1 MMSIDWAGMTA
12 DENEENR
19 VWCEEFIENSKKPE
33 QESDELS
40 SVDWSEISMECRGGC
55 GVKRATN
62 VCGRCKDICKSSP
75 SSV

>member
-1 MMSIDWAGMTA
+1 MSIDWAGMTA

-19 VWCEEFIENSKKPE
+19 VWCENFIENNKKPK
-33 QESDELS
+33 QDSDELL
-40 SVDWSEISMECRGGC
+40 VDWSDMSMECHGGC

-62 VCGRCKDICKSSP
+62 VCGRCKEICKSSP